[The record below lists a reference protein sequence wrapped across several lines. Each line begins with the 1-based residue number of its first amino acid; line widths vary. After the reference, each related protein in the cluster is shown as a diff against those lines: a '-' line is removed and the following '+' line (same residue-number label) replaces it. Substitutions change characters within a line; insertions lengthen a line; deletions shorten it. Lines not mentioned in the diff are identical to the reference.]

1 MSIYKRFKTDADLE
15 AKSGIELDYGDGVKI
30 RVLRAGGSNL
40 AFQKALREALIKHGR
55 RLSAM
60 SDDESVRGMAEI
72 YADTV
77 IVGWEGISDENDEPL
92 PFSKAN
98 VVKVLTELPELF
110 RDIQSA
116 AQSVDLFR
124 AERRAELVG
133 K

>member
-1 MSIYKRFKTDADLE
+1 MSIYKRFKTDSDME
-15 AKSGIELDYGDGVKI
+15 SKSGIELDYGDGVKF

-40 AFQKALREALIKHGR
+40 SFQKALRDALIKHGR

-77 IVGWEGISDENDEPL
+77 IVGWEGITDEHDEPL
-92 PFSKAN
+92 PFNRAN

>member
-1 MSIYKRFKTDADLE
+1 MSIYKRFKTDSELE
-15 AKSGIELDYGDGVKI
+15 AKAGIELDYGDGVKI

-40 AFQKALREALIKHGR
+40 AFQKALRDALIKQGR
-55 RLSAM
+55 KLSSM
-60 SDDESVRGMAEI
+60 TDEESVRGMAEI

-77 IVGWEGISDENDEPL
+77 ILGREGITDENDEPL
-92 PFSKAN
+92 SFSKSN

-124 AERRAELVG
+124 AERKADLVG

>member
-1 MSIYKRFKTDADLE
+1 MSIYKRFKTDSELE
-15 AKSGIELDYGDGVKI
+15 AKAGIELDYGDGVKI

-40 AFQKALREALIKHGR
+40 AFQKALRDALIKQGR
-55 RLSAM
+55 KLSSM
-60 SDDESVRGMAEI
+60 TDEESVRGMAEI

-77 IVGWEGISDENDEPL
+77 ILGWEGITDENDEPL
-92 PFSKAN
+92 SFSKSN

-124 AERRAELVG
+124 AERKAGLVG